1 MCQNRWQSGRGFI
14 ERERQV
20 GGRQRRGGKEREG
33 GVFPLFIWKM
43 M

>member
-1 MCQNRWQSGRGFI
+1 MCQKPLAVWKSFI
-14 ERERQV
+14 ERERQG